1 MINSKIIINDDK
13 KKLEGRLL
21 FKIKT
26 SDYVF
31 VIYTY
36 DTKDKDDKLEV
47 YALKYVT
54 DGVYLDLSKND
65 KLMVENV
72 IANLSKEE
80 VR

>member
-1 MINSKIIINDDK
+1 MINSKIIINDAK

>member
-65 KLMVENV
+65 KLMVKNV